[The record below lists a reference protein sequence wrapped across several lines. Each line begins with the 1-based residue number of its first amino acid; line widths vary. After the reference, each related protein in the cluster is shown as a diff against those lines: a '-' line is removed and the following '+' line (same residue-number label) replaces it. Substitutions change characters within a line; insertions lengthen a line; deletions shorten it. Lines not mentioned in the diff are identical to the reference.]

1 MKKLFAAVFMGVLFF
16 STQAH
21 AVFTYVPEGP
31 APDAPIIQEN
41 AIDVFAGNPAP
52 QAAPLVIP
60 QEQVVVQERQIVVQ
74 PMQSQAV
81 MPNQSIDPKVG
92 IGPSTASQQ
101 EIAKAEALIRK
112 AKNYEQKAT
121 QQKKPVKA
129 QKAVQPVQPQQPV
142 YQPAPVAYQPIQP
155 VYQPTPVYQNAMMQG
170 APALVIGKGSL
181 REQLMTYAGSMGYQV
196 AWNCPNDLIVTNET
210 VFSSGT
216 FAGNLRELFETLQHI
231 GHRDMSATL
240 FQGNRTIVI
249 EPARR

>member
-1 MKKLFAAVFMGVLFF
+1 MKKLFAAVFMGVLLF

-21 AVFTYVPEGP
+21 AVFTYVPEEP

-41 AIDVFAGNPAP
+41 AIDIFVGNPAP

-81 MPNQSIDPKVG
+81 IPNQSIDPKVG

-112 AKNYEQKAT
+112 AKNYEQKT
-121 QQKKPVKA
+121 KPVKA
-129 QKAVQPVQPQQPV
+129 QKAQPVQQS
-142 YQPAPVAYQPIQP
+142 QPAPVMYQPIQP

>member
-1 MKKLFAAVFMGVLFF
+1 MKKLFAAAFMCVLLF

-21 AVFTYVPEGP
+21 AVFTYVPDGQP
-31 APDAPIIQEN
+31 PDAPIIQEN
-41 AIDVFAGNPAP
+41 ANDVFAGNAAP
-52 QAAPLVIP
+52 TAAPLVIP
-60 QEQVVVQERQIVVQ
+60 QEQIVVQERQIVMQPVQ
-74 PMQSQAV
+74 PAV
-81 MPNQSIDPKVG
+81 PDQSINPKVG

-112 AKNYEQKAT
+112 ARGYEQKAA
-121 QQKKPVKA
+121 QKKPARTAKA
-129 QKAVQPVQPQQPV
+129 AQQPVQPVYQPVQPV
-142 YQPAPVAYQPIQP
+142 YQPAPVF
-155 VYQPTPVYQNAMMQG
+155 QNAMVQG
-170 APALVIGKGSL
+170 APPLVIGKGSL
-181 REQLMTYAGSMGYQV
+181 REQLINYAGGMGYQV

-231 GHRDMSATL
+231 GHRDMAATL